1 MTALAKMKMP
11 EKILDQS
18 LEDAFPDVHPGEV
31 PFGSLVLIQM
41 KRAASKTKGG
51 VILSGNDQQTE
62 YDNTKVA
69 KVISLGTLCFKNR
82 ETGETWP
89 EGPWFKIGDYVRLS
103 QHNCTTWTVGMPG
116 TRGIGIEERIVF
128 GYIDELHVRS
138 LVQDPLATA
147 AFF

>member
-11 EKILDQS
+11 ERILDQS
-18 LEDAFPDVHPGEV
+18 LADAFPAVDPGER
-31 PFGSLVLIQM
+31 PFGSLVLIQI
-41 KRAASKTKGG
+41 KRPAFKTKGG

-69 KVISLGTLCFKNR
+69 KVIALGPLAFCNR
-82 ETGETWP
+82 ETGKSWP
-89 EGPWFKIGDYVRLS
+89 EGHWFKVGDYVRMS
-103 QHNCTTWTVGMPG
+103 QHNATTWTVALPG
-116 TRGIGIEERIVF
+116 TRGIGIEERVVF

-138 LVQDPLATA
+138 LVNDPLATT